1 MAWLSILAPAYR
13 YPDGT
18 QRILEA
24 LSPLPDGVELL
35 ISDNTP
41 NKSVSDVVARYES
54 PNLQYWCNTP
64 ALEAVPNWN
73 LLLDRATGDY
83 VMLLHHDEVPLGRDY
98 LALLRATIEATDADV
113 LVQSI
118 LLMDASMRPLRPHVP
133 LWLRDWVIRRTPG
146 YLFRRNVIGPTAALV
161 VRRSLY
167 PRFNP
172 ALRWLIDVELYVR
185 LRQATSN
192 WQSTP
197 KLRIGSVQDTH
208 QSLTASLRNELKE
221 VDAAE
226 RELLRPDFPQAAAWL
241 GAGRSALL
249 RLVEEGLWKAFRIV
263 QAIAARIVPPK
274 SDETT

>member
-146 YLFRRNVIGPTAALV
+146 YLFRRHRVRVFRYGGFYPSAFGVAAH
-161 VRRSLY
+161 
-167 PRFNP
+167 
-172 ALRWLIDVELYVR
+172 E
-185 LRQATSN
+185 
-192 WQSTP
+192 
-197 KLRIGSVQDTH
+197 
-208 QSLTASLRNELKE
+208 
-221 VDAAE
+221 
-226 RELLRPDFPQAAAWL
+226 RPDYVVGKPPYHRGNGIFP
-241 GAGRSALL
+241 GE
-249 RLVEEGLWKAFRIV
+249 RLF
-263 QAIAARIVPPK
+263 
-274 SDETT
+274 